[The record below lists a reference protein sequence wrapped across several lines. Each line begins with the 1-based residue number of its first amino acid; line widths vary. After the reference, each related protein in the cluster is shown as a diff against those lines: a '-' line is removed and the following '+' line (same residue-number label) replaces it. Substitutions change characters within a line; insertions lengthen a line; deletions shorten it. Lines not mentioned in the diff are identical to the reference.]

1 MPAPTPPWTPFAAL
15 PMDSEPGIA
24 KIRKRRITRLMASV
38 RFTSQPKEWQAV
50 AVQAYTEA
58 RQAMAAAAQ
67 ADTQAQAAG
76 GTKPKPPAT
85 PKADPTAGK
94 VAG

>member
-1 MPAPTPPWTPFAAL
+1 MVAPTPPWTPFAAL
-15 PMDSEPGIA
+15 PMDTEPDIA
-24 KIRKRRITRLMASV
+24 KIRKRRLVRLMASV

-67 ADTQAQAAG
+67 AQAQAQG
-76 GTKPKPPAT
+76 VSGTQPKPPAT
-85 PKADPTAGK
+85 PKADPMQAK